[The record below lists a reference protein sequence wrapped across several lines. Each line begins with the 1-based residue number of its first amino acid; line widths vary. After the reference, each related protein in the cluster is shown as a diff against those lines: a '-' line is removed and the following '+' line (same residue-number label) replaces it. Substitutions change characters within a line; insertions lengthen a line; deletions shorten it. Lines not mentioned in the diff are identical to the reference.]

1 VKYLL
6 LSLSLLLCFQTAQAL
21 EEKQFHAYIEHIR
34 NNQLDTVES
43 YLEQN
48 KATAKTYLDYTVI
61 FLNYHFS
68 KGLTVRTIVAQGE
81 AQPGDLELTKQDD
94 PSIEGFIRDEVSLD
108 KTSILKAI
116 RTAQNN
122 LKLFPNQLDINFG
135 ITTIAQNIGE
145 YSVMPEQLIQMLK
158 TSKEIDNKWQWGKV
172 GSMEGDPEEFM
183 IQGLLQRTAVLFRLE
198 SEEGD
203 RLLINVSEALIQYY
217 PNKVYGYANLGSLY
231 GATKR
236 YDEARKYYEK
246 ALEVDPNDLIVKSN
260 LENIYLKNR
269 R

>member
-48 KATAKTYLDYTVI
+48 KATAKTDPDYTVI
-61 FLNYHFS
+61 FLNYHFG
-68 KGLTVRTIVAQGE
+68 KGRTVRTIVAQGE

-116 RTAQNN
+116 RTSRNN
-122 LKLFPNQLDINFG
+122 LRSFPNQLDIHFG
-135 ITTIAQNIGE
+135 IITVAQNIGE
-145 YSVMPEQLIQMLK
+145 YSIMPEQLIQMLK
-158 TSKEIDNKWQWGKV
+158 ISKEIDN
-172 GSMEGDPEEFM
+172 
-183 IQGLLQRTAVLFRLE
+183 T
-198 SEEGD
+198 
-203 RLLINVSEALIQYY
+203 
-217 PNKVYGYANLGSLY
+217 
-231 GATKR
+231 
-236 YDEARKYYEK
+236 
-246 ALEVDPNDLIVKSN
+246 
-260 LENIYLKNR
+260 
-269 R
+269 